1 MLYCIALHCV
11 ALCLR
16 RVTSYCI
23 VLYCKVMLDDEPEKL
38 MVMKDHLTQGE
49 EAMLN
54 GAYGVIH
61 VLRNVFFW
69 KFYTHPPPR
78 NANMNYSPS

>member
-1 MLYCIALHCV
+1 MLHCIVSYHIVLPCLVLPCIALH
-11 ALCLR
+11 R
-16 RVTSYCI
+16 I

-54 GAYGVIH
+54 GGYGAIH
-61 VLRNVFFW
+61 VLRKAFFLEI
-69 KFYTHPPPR
+69 
-78 NANMNYSPS
+78 